1 MTPENLAEKLG
12 VGATALNDWMA
23 QAGLTIEDMQ
33 SDVFQKTAVADLK
46 QKAVADL
53 TSGLAVVGGGSI
65 AKTDEAPIA
74 STKTKAKKGGGK
86 LAKKKEETI
95 AVGTQQV
102 QQAQQV
108 QQIVNSTL
116 TNKMQSI
123 AADAS
128 VTVDGI
134 QAFTQAV
141 GTRIGQEIV
150 GMPTAIGE
158 IATQYVEEV
167 SPNTGVGFSA
177 LDEIAASAI
186 ASIG

>member
-1 MTPENLAEKLG
+1 MTVESLAEKLG
-12 VGATALNDWMA
+12 VSSTALSDWMA
-23 QAGLTIEDMQ
+23 GNGLTIEDMEPEDYQ
-33 SDVFQKTAVADLK
+33 QQAIADLRG
-46 QKAVADL
+46 
-53 TSGLAVVGGGSI
+53 GLAVVGGGSI
-65 AKTDEAPIA
+65 ATTNEAPIA
-74 STKTKAKKGGGK
+74 STKTKKKTAGKGSK
-86 LAKKKEETI
+86 LAKKQEEAL
-95 AVGTQQV
+95 AVGANQV

-108 QQIVNSTL
+108 QQVVNATL
-116 TNKMQSI
+116 SNKMQSI

>member
-1 MTPENLAEKLG
+1 MTVESLAEKLG
-12 VGATALNDWMA
+12 VSSTALSDWMSSN
-23 QAGLTIEDMQ
+23 GLTIEDMD
-33 SDVFQKTAVADLK
+33 SDIYQQEAVAALRG
-46 QKAVADL
+46 
-53 TSGLAVVGGGSI
+53 GLAVAAVGGGSI
-65 AKTDEAPIA
+65 ATTEESKIV
-74 STKTKAKKGGGK
+74 STKSKRKPAGKGSK
-86 LAKKKEETI
+86 LAKKQEESL
-95 AVGTQQV
+95 AVGANQV

-108 QQIVNSTL
+108 QQVVNATL

-141 GTRIGQEIV
+141 GTRIGQEIA